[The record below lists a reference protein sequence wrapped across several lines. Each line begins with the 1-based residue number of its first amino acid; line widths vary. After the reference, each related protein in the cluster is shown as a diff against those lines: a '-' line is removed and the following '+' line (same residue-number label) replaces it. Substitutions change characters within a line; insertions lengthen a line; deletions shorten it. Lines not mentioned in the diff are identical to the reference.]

1 MEETYGNASL
11 HTVRLSE
18 LERNE
23 SSGRQQQLL
32 SICMTD
38 GFFWLDVGENSQL
51 ARAMTDLLS
60 FAERLFNI
68 PEEEKRKF
76 PFETTGRGACS
87 G

>member
-1 MEETYGNASL
+1 MEETYGNTSL
-11 HTVRLSE
+11 QTVRLSE
-18 LERNE
+18 LESNE
-23 SSGRQQQLL
+23 NSGRQQLL

-38 GFFWLDVGENSQL
+38 GFFWLDVGGNSQL
-51 ARAMTDLLS
+51 ARAMADLLS
-60 FAERLFNI
+60 FTERLFNI

>member
-1 MEETYGNASL
+1 
-11 HTVRLSE
+11 
-18 LERNE
+18 
-23 SSGRQQQLL
+23 
-32 SICMTD
+32 MTD